1 MCHGFSAQHYCFAC
15 FKWGACLSV
24 VRCGLAS
31 EKYIIICF
39 YDYCFVINQFL
50 FCDFFFTHRHAVDI
64 IFMIIRYVYADWW
77 TLDIDIL
84 LTLLDSPFTVKH
96 TAYLIFYGAQTI
108 IVSVY
113 ICMYFDFNFGFSIW
127 IHIFHRRSYSC
138 NFEREWNFPVHSF
151 GKFTKFSR
159 WIKHTRCS

>member
-1 MCHGFSAQHYCFAC
+1 MFLRLLFCN
-15 FKWGACLSV
+15 KSV
-24 VRCGLAS
+24 SV
-31 EKYIIICF
+31 
-39 YDYCFVINQFL
+39 FVIV
-50 FCDFFFTHRHAVDI
+50 FFTHRHAVDI

-96 TAYLIFYGAQTI
+96 TAYLIFYGAQKI

-138 NFEREWNFPVHSF
+138 NFESEWNFPVHSF

-159 WIKHTRCS
+159 WIKHTQCSYMLHRRLCAHGIPFSFRGWMQGNLLKM